1 MRRRSLRLR
10 LALTFG
16 FGAFILSALF
26 ATVTFVGVH
35 HVLVSDA
42 VQTDLNQ
49 SYVNAA
55 LVRSTLYTSPPDLAN
70 ELNSIEGATGSSV
83 LVQTHREW
91 LSKSN
96 GAATADVPVT
106 LIDEVVAGHAATQ
119 VIGVGNHVFYVV
131 GVPIPSV
138 ETQFFE
144 VFPLDPVAHT
154 LSILLLVLVLG
165 AAVTSLTGLAG
176 GLWVARRTVRPLE
189 DVSRAAAAIAGGDLS
204 TRLLVNRADREVQQ
218 LTASFNE
225 MVARLTDRLE
235 RDARFASD
243 VSHELRSPLTTLVTT
258 ARVLRQHREL
268 LSDVGRQSLDLLVAD
283 LSIFQALVEDLLE
296 IARSDAGAAPLVLET
311 VDAAELVRQ
320 SVRSA
325 ARRHGFAEPPVE
337 IDPGLDHPL
346 VEVDRRRFERA
357 LTNLLDNA
365 HHYAG
370 GATAVRV
377 EGEGDHLAVHVDD
390 AGPGVLD
397 EEREAVFER
406 FSRGHAARNRG
417 VARGTGL
424 GLALVR
430 EHVRTLHGTVE
441 VTRAPEGGARF
452 SVRLPLASEA
462 SS

>member
-10 LALTFG
+10 LLLTFG
-16 FGAFILSALF
+16 VGALLLSTLF
-26 ATVTFVGVH
+26 AVVTYVGVH

-55 LVRSTLYTSPPDLAN
+55 LVRSTLYTSPPALASQ
-70 ELNSIEGATGSSV
+70 LNSIEGATGSSV
-83 LVQTHREW
+83 LIQTHRQW

-96 GAATADVPVT
+96 GAATADVPRA
-106 LIDEVVAGHAATQ
+106 LITEVLRGHAATQ
-119 VIGVGNHVFYVV
+119 VFGVHGHLFFVV

-144 VFPLDPVAHT
+144 VYPLDPVTHT
-154 LSILLLVLVLG
+154 LGNLLLVLVLG
-165 AAVTSLTGLAG
+165 AIFTSLIGLAG

-189 DVSRAAAAIAGGDLS
+189 VVSRAAAAIAEGDLS
-204 TRLLVNRADREVQQ
+204 TRLVVTQADREVQQ

-225 MVARLTDRLE
+225 MVAQLTARLE

-258 ARVLRQHREL
+258 ATVLQQHRDDL
-268 LSDVGRQSLDLLVAD
+268 TDVGRQSLDLLVAD

-296 IARSDAGAAPLVLET
+296 IARSDAGAVALVLET
-311 VDAAELVRQ
+311 VDAVELVRQ

-325 ARRHGFAEPPVE
+325 ARRHGFPAPPVE
-337 IDPGLDHPL
+337 VDPSLADPL

-357 LTNLLDNA
+357 VTNLLDNA

-377 EGEGDHLAVHVDD
+377 EREGDDLCVHVDD

-397 EEREAVFER
+397 EERESVFER
-406 FSRGHAARNRG
+406 FARGHAARSRG

-430 EHVRTLHGTVE
+430 EHIRALGGEIDVS
-441 VTRAPEGGARF
+441 RAPEGGARF
-452 SVRLPLASEA
+452 TIRLPLATEVVA
-462 SS
+462 